1 MSSSNDNN
9 ASSSS
14 NNNASSS
21 SNNNAGSSD
30 DNSTSNSTSNRNAGD
45 YPAAPLLAPLSATGM
60 SKEVYLQT
68 MAALSAEPSE
78 WVGEAELEL
87 VR

>member
-1 MSSSNDNN
+1 
-9 ASSSS
+9 
-14 NNNASSS
+14 
-21 SNNNAGSSD
+21 
-30 DNSTSNSTSNRNAGD
+30 
-45 YPAAPLLAPLSATGM
+45 M

>member
-1 MSSSNDNN
+1 MSSSNDDN

-21 SNNNAGSSD
+21 NNNNAGSSD
-30 DNSTSNSTSNRNAGD
+30 ENSSSNSNKNAGD

-68 MAALSAEPSE
+68 MAALGAEPTE
-78 WVGEAELEL
+78 WVGEAELDL

>member
-1 MSSSNDNN
+1 MSSSND
-9 ASSSS
+9 
-14 NNNASSS
+14 NNASSS